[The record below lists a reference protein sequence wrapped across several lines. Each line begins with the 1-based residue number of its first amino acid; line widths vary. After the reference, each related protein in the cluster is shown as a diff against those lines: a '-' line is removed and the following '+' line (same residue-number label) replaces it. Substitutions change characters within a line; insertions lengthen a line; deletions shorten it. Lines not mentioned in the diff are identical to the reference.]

1 MSNKIKLSI
10 LDQSPIRLG
19 DTAHQALMES
29 TASAKLTDE
38 LGYTRYWVS
47 EHHNSDSIAGS
58 APEILIAHLANH
70 TERMRIGSGGI
81 MLPNHSALKMAD
93 NFRLLEALFPNRID
107 MGIGRAPGTDRLTAS
122 LLNPNNTFNPQE
134 FIDQLQDLD
143 MFLHGANDKGS
154 VFEKVKSTPNVPTV
168 AQRWMLT
175 SSGDSAFFAAEMGL
189 PVSFAYFINPHPAMA
204 EVMREYRYRFIPSA
218 DYPEPMA
225 NVSVFAFCSEDKE
238 KNERQRKVMDYRF
251 LQFEK
256 PNGNL
261 SAINFDSIKDEKYS
275 AYDEQRI
282 SVNQRRYMIGTP
294 AELEPRIRRLADNY
308 GVDEIMLCTYSESF
322 DDKMEAHR
330 LFAKMF
336 L

>member
-1 MSNKIKLSI
+1 MNNIKLSI
-10 LDQSPIRLG
+10 LDQSPIRKG
-19 DTAHQALMES
+19 ETAHQALIES
-29 TASAKLTDE
+29 TESAKLTDQ

-58 APEILIAHLANH
+58 APEILIAHMANH
-70 TERMRIGSGGI
+70 TKRMRIGSGGI

-122 LLNPNNTFNPQE
+122 LLNPSNTFNPQE
-134 FIDQLQDLD
+134 FINQLYELD
-143 MFLHGANDKGS
+143 KFLHHANDEDS
-154 VFEKVKSTPNVPTV
+154 IFEKVKATPNVPTV

-175 SSGDSAFFAAEMGL
+175 SSGESAFFAAELGL
-189 PVSFAYFINPHPAMA
+189 PVSFAHFINPHQSAA
-204 EVMREYRYRFIPSA
+204 EVVREYKLRFKPSN
-218 DYPEPMA
+218 DYAEPMA
-225 NVSVFAFCSEDKE
+225 NVSVFAFCSEDKD
-238 KNERQRKVMDYRF
+238 KNERMRKIMDYRF

-261 SAINFDSIKDEKYS
+261 SPINYDSIKDEKYS
-275 AYDEQRI
+275 AYEQQRI
-282 SVNQRRYMIGTP
+282 IVNQQRYLIGTP
-294 AELEPRIRRLADNY
+294 TELEPRVKRLADTY

-322 DDKMEAHR
+322 EDKMEAHR